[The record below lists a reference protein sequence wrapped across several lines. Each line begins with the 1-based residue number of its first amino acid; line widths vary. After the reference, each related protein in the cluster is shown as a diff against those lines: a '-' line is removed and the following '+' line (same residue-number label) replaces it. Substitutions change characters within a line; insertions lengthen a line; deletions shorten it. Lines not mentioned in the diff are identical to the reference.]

1 MTRQKNTQ
9 DKLIAGYKE
18 RVKELNCLYQV
29 EEQLRDTE
37 SDLEKTIEKIIKII
51 PSGWQY
57 PEICRVRILLNDK
70 VIQSPGFMEN
80 LWHQTAEIKTSEAQ
94 YGKITVSYIQEPGN
108 RKDRYFLKEEIKLL
122 NTISDR
128 IAQFIWSKEIKQKI
142 TQRQDNGIQESMDSK
157 NEWKPIIELLKK
169 SEKKL
174 YINISQ
180 KMLYHLCWIGVESAK
195 QLLEKITI
203 DQNFE
208 GEDITEELNRPL
220 KKEALDKIMTISDD
234 IFDIAANHLNK
245 SLIMSR
251 IQKWI
256 AEDRSRFL
264 VRAIDDPKSSLSDII
279 EALSRYQHLDSEGV
293 ELSPAIDKG
302 LRVSLIR
309 RFFFDQLELINITKQ
324 YTEVHDYYD
333 IVQRIISPADSHGK
347 LGGKSA
353 GLFLA
358 SKIIEK
364 ETQFPELK
372 ENIKIPK
379 TWYVSTD
386 GIISFLRY
394 NNLENIYEQKY
405 KETDEIQYDYP
416 NIIQIFKNSYF
427 PPEMIKGLS
436 LALNDFGDNP
446 IIVRSSSLLEDR
458 LGSAFSGKYKSLFL
472 ANQGTKQ
479 QRMDALFDAISEV
492 YASVFAPDPIEY
504 RKERGLLDFQEEMGI
519 LLQEVVGKRVG
530 QYFFPTF
537 AGVSF
542 SNNEF
547 RWSTRIQREDGLAR
561 LVPGLGTRA
570 VDRMVNDYPVLI
582 SPGNPDHRINLTPDE
597 IAHYS
602 PKMFDVINL
611 ENNRF
616 ESVEIKGLLKSVG
629 NDIPGIENMVSIL
642 QDNHFTTATSILG
655 IDFDK
660 NNLIVTFEG
669 LLNKT
674 PFILQMKQLLTV
686 LKEKMNTPVD
696 IEFAH
701 DGKDFYLLQC
711 RPQSFSKEISPAPIP
726 KDIPEN
732 DIVFSANRYIS
743 NGHVPDIT
751 HIVYVNP
758 DTYNDISDLSELKSV
773 GRTVGRLNKILPK
786 RQFIL
791 MGPGRWGSRGDI
803 KLGVNVSY
811 ADINNTA
818 MLIEI
823 ARKKGNYIPDL
834 SFGTH
839 FFQDLVEAS
848 IRYLP
853 LYPDD
858 EKVVFNERF
867 FLSSENIL
875 NQILPEC
882 SSLEKVIHVI
892 DVPKTNE
899 GKILR
904 ILMNADLEEA
914 VGILSDPSTGTAI
927 YTSDEK
933 KPAKKPAD
941 DFWLWRMHM
950 VKKIASGLD
959 PQRFGVKGLY
969 VFGSTKNATSGP
981 ASDIDL
987 LIHFNGSDK
996 QKEALQHWLEGW
1008 SLTLAE
1014 QNYLRTGYQTDGLL
1028 DIHFVTDKDIKNKT
1042 SYAAKIGAITDAA
1055 MPLPLMD
1062 QQTT

>member
-1 MTRQKNTQ
+1 MTPQKNNQ

-94 YGKITVSYIQEPGN
+94 YGKITVSYIQEPGD
-108 RKDRYFLKEEIKLL
+108 RKDGYFLKEETKLL
-122 NTISDR
+122 NTISNR

-245 SLIMSR
+245 SLIMSS

-264 VRAIDDPKSSLSDII
+264 VRAIDDPKSSLTDII

-405 KETDEIQYDYP
+405 KETDEIHYDYP

-427 PPEMIKGLS
+427 PPEITKGLS

-492 YASVFAPDPIEY
+492 YASTFAPDPIEY

-537 AGVSF
+537 AGVAF

-602 PKMFDVINL
+602 PKMLDVINL

-616 ESVEIKGLLKSVG
+616 ESVEIKKLLKNVG
-629 NDIPGIENMVSIL
+629 NDIPGIENLVSTL
-642 QDNHFTTATSILG
+642 QDNLFTTATSILG

-660 NNLIVTFEG
+660 NNLIVTFDG

-732 DIVFSANRYIS
+732 EIIFSANRYIS

-758 DTYNDISDLSELKSV
+758 DTYNDISDLSELKSI
-773 GRTVGRLNKILPK
+773 GRAVGRLNKILPK

-853 LYPDD
+853 LYPDE

-882 SSLEKVIHVI
+882 ASLEKVIHVI

-904 ILMNADLEEA
+904 VLMNADLEEA
-914 VGILSDPSTGTAI
+914 VGILSEPSTGTAI
-927 YTSDEK
+927 FTSDEK
-933 KPAKKPAD
+933 EPARKPAD

-950 VKKIASGLD
+950 VKKIASSLD
-959 PQRFGVKGLY
+959 PKRFGVKGLY

-987 LIHFNGSDK
+987 LIHLNGSDK

-1028 DIHFVTDKDIKNKT
+1028 DVHFVTDEDIKNKT
-1042 SYAAKIGAITDAA
+1042 SYAAKIGAVTDAA
-1055 MPLPLMD
+1055 MSLPLKD